1 MERPKSLFDNSAE
14 LYDVLRDELN
24 NDDASCSDDFE
35 LINLFDNDPC
45 EDNIDKATEER
56 DVTTG
61 HVKTNGEKARKKH
74 SKGKME
80 MFLESSEQLATLT
93 KIVPGQNDT
102 SNAIRSTKEDLTISN
117 HVTIKKIPAISADQQ
132 PSKDLLIRKP
142 RAKTQTPSSLAK
154 KNPEGTPGQ
163 MSVADLMEYYL
174 LNPLELAVKSR
185 SKSNSNKPVPQT
197 TTQITQQAKK
207 GHGQDSPYTSAP
219 QSSRLRDLLSAPSTN
234 VPEPNNRAVV
244 CETAPL
250 SKDKAVHATV
260 DQTQVSKSHALA
272 TISKNSGHAVA
283 TISKSTDHA
292 VATISKSSGHA
303 VTTTNSN
310 SHELTTI
317 SKSSGDGAA
326 TISKSSG
333 HAVATISETN
343 GHAVATISKTGGHAV
358 TAISKS
364 SGHAA
369 ATISK
374 SSGHALATISNSQA
388 VATIS
393 KTNGHAVATISKSSG
408 HAVATISKNNRH
420 AVATVSKS
428 DKTIQNHSPA
438 GLYGSDSTI
447 FGDSAIIGDSA
458 TSGDSTTVGDSAI
471 VGDGSIISDS
481 TIIGD
486 ITTIGDSTIIGG
498 SAISGDSTMIGDGTI
513 INEEDSDFH
522 PVISN
527 VCSVRQAMLTDIQ
540 SPDRVVDDST
550 VSIVPLVDNSTSIV
564 PIGDNS
570 TSMVSAN
577 DDSSVSIVPA
587 NDNSTTTIVPAIDN
601 STASIVP
608 AIGNFTARVVPAVG
622 NSTKYKNASGR
633 KRSFRLPVETK
644 DELNARKQWFKC
656 VESGRGVTITF
667 PRDMPHTAREATCNL
682 INQDFLRMSSSKFK
696 NYLEVLSE
704 FIDKVKLFTSF
715 RKTFGFSMVSSFM
728 KDVKSKYKGYLVLPK
743 EFTRSFKTELWE
755 LFTRDFDRHAFTYFE
770 AGMGFQLE
778 MCLICLEISKNL
790 LFLKFLD
797 HFVMDHLLKCTP
809 PEKAEISAEILDVL
823 MIMKKSFRYMEK
835 FGSCL
840 LSFNVLTVLKDIV
853 NEADL
858 KAKSQTIEIEGLN
871 AITEGRKSIEK
882 AKYKPKATSVKSKKS
897 KLTPDEGVKKA
908 TATSSK
914 VRGNSKVVPLDEV
927 AEITKNKST
936 VSSNTK
942 EHSSNNSLVN
952 IDKRIR
958 HHFLNT
964 REARNI
970 PNRSD
975 WNYSDEDPLSIKDL
989 KKEKIEESHIESEET
1004 RDTRAALRSLIMT
1017 HLDASVEVKQETG
1030 TGANQD
1036 KVVDER
1042 KSKIFEE
1049 ITLDDDTIEVKQD
1062 SSKCVNQDDHEEN
1075 SLKIYEEIT
1084 LDEETDSDDQT
1095 MKTTRSLTNALN
1107 ENISGNATA
1116 ESNRGSTSP
1125 CLKENTKLPLATIK
1139 KSIGPKH
1146 TKKDRTC
1153 SPSESL
1159 AIKKSSVSD
1168 SERKTPS
1175 ESLNANHAAPKSM
1188 SAVKDEVEP
1197 DESIDIK
1204 EELVYPVVNT
1214 PRSLVAPKH
1223 EPEIDP
1229 NVLGT
1234 RVCSVSE
1241 NDAVS
1246 KQGTPAGNSAEAQ
1259 RSASTN
1265 KATSRKSSKN
1275 YKQTS
1280 KNPKQTSKNPKRSS
1294 ENPKQSSKNPKQSKK
1309 RARRRPEKESDD
1321 EDSDEECSGK
1331 KKKLSKVDEK
1341 ILNILDQARK
1351 ELEAEERKAEAAK
1364 REYAV
1369 QKPTKTYTTPAI
1381 PPIPPKSYEKKP
1393 MKELQTYS
1401 KKCPKNSILFSA
1413 YVSMIRMKTLDDKS
1427 ERICDKSPAVDKS
1440 AAHVNQEP
1448 VDDPMGSDQFQT
1460 FNAEN
1465 CVKQEL
1471 DDDTIGNDL
1480 FKDLEDAFCE
1490 KLEPS
1495 DARESS
1501 TLADCMLEDSPV
1513 GDLIDLPHNDNP
1525 ESTSLSMESSD
1536 VDTLITGSI
1545 TYGSLYINTPAN
1557 ATITNQRK
1565 GNTSASASLSNE
1577 RKVSTPTSSSI
1588 NCGSPDINTPAN
1600 ASITNESKENTPT
1613 SSSIFDERKVNTPTT
1628 SSIFDERKVNVPT
1641 NSSIFHER
1649 KVSVPTSSS
1658 IFDERKVNTSTSSS
1672 ITDKGLT
1679 DEIPHPT
1686 VSEIAPSVDQ
1696 QATPSN
1702 QLPGSQITGPS
1713 TVGTIVSDFN
1723 YLSDSNL
1730 STDVKVKSEDVSISP
1745 EPAIIR
1751 DETKGY
1757 REFDKMVALT
1767 RTCEVSPPLELN
1779 VDEEISVVDVIVR
1792 NVSET
1797 SLMKNVIRTPQST
1810 SSSSDEMMRTSSSKM
1825 TAHKQSLYRIC
1836 SFVSKLSLSHTDPC
1850 SKLSSRELL
1859 QIFKRAKSS
1868 TPTDIQN
1875 LEHILKKVDGE
1886 EVLGASENIFLRTK
1900 KFLEDYSS
1908 LKNAQLPTSA
1918 MEFDP
1923 NKPRIQ
1929 KPPSWRDDPQPRLFK
1944 ERPSIPYSSLPSL
1957 RTDWGITEE
1966 KYRNICDC
1974 NVMLRPL
1981 PSGIATGG
1989 FKAKVVKVAGTGA
2002 LGIELIDKEE
2012 K

>member
-1 MERPKSLFDNSAE
+1 MGEQ
-14 LYDVLRDELN
+14 
-24 NDDASCSDDFE
+24 
-35 LINLFDNDPC
+35 
-45 EDNIDKATEER
+45 NIT
-56 DVTTG
+56 
-61 HVKTNGEKARKKH
+61 
-74 SKGKME
+74 
-80 MFLESSEQLATLT
+80 
-93 KIVPGQNDT
+93 
-102 SNAIRSTKEDLTISN
+102 
-117 HVTIKKIPAISADQQ
+117 
-132 PSKDLLIRKP
+132 
-142 RAKTQTPSSLAK
+142 
-154 KNPEGTPGQ
+154 
-163 MSVADLMEYYL
+163 
-174 LNPLELAVKSR
+174 
-185 SKSNSNKPVPQT
+185 
-197 TTQITQQAKK
+197 
-207 GHGQDSPYTSAP
+207 
-219 QSSRLRDLLSAPSTN
+219 
-234 VPEPNNRAVV
+234 
-244 CETAPL
+244 
-250 SKDKAVHATV
+250 
-260 DQTQVSKSHALA
+260 
-272 TISKNSGHAVA
+272 
-283 TISKSTDHA
+283 
-292 VATISKSSGHA
+292 
-303 VTTTNSN
+303 
-310 SHELTTI
+310 
-317 SKSSGDGAA
+317 
-326 TISKSSG
+326 
-333 HAVATISETN
+333 
-343 GHAVATISKTGGHAV
+343 
-358 TAISKS
+358 
-364 SGHAA
+364 
-369 ATISK
+369 
-374 SSGHALATISNSQA
+374 
-388 VATIS
+388 
-393 KTNGHAVATISKSSG
+393 
-408 HAVATISKNNRH
+408 
-420 AVATVSKS
+420 
-428 DKTIQNHSPA
+428 
-438 GLYGSDSTI
+438 
-447 FGDSAIIGDSA
+447 
-458 TSGDSTTVGDSAI
+458 
-471 VGDGSIISDS
+471 
-481 TIIGD
+481 
-486 ITTIGDSTIIGG
+486 
-498 SAISGDSTMIGDGTI
+498 
-513 INEEDSDFH
+513 
-522 PVISN
+522 
-527 VCSVRQAMLTDIQ
+527 
-540 SPDRVVDDST
+540 
-550 VSIVPLVDNSTSIV
+550 
-564 PIGDNS
+564 
-570 TSMVSAN
+570 
-577 DDSSVSIVPA
+577 
-587 NDNSTTTIVPAIDN
+587 
-601 STASIVP
+601 
-608 AIGNFTARVVPAVG
+608 
-622 NSTKYKNASGR
+622 
-633 KRSFRLPVETK
+633 
-644 DELNARKQWFKC
+644 
-656 VESGRGVTITF
+656 
-667 PRDMPHTAREATCNL
+667 
-682 INQDFLRMSSSKFK
+682 
-696 NYLEVLSE
+696 
-704 FIDKVKLFTSF
+704 
-715 RKTFGFSMVSSFM
+715 
-728 KDVKSKYKGYLVLPK
+728 
-743 EFTRSFKTELWE
+743 
-755 LFTRDFDRHAFTYFE
+755 HAFTYFE

-897 KLTPDEGVKKA
+897 KPTPDEGVKKA

-975 WNYSDEDPLSIKDL
+975 WNYSEEDPLSIKDL

-1017 HLDASVEVKQETG
+1017 HLDASIEVKQETG

-1062 SSKCVNQDDHEEN
+1062 SSKCANQDDHEEN

-1246 KQGTPAGNSAEAQ
+1246 KHGTPAGNSAESQ

-1275 YKQTS
+1275 PKQTS
-1280 KNPKQTSKNPKRSS
+1280 KNPKQTSKNPRRSS

-1440 AAHVNQEP
+1440 AAHVKQEP

-1536 VDTLITGSI
+1536 VDTLLTGSI

-1557 ATITNQRK
+1557 TTITNQRK

-1658 IFDERKVNTSTSSS
+1658 IFDERKVNVPTNSSIFHERKVSVPTSSSIFYERKVNTSTSSS

-1757 REFDKMVALT
+1757 REVDKMVALT

-1797 SLMKNVIRTPQST
+1797 SLMKNVNRTPQST
-1810 SSSSDEMMRTSSSKM
+1810 PSSSDEMMVMSPDEMMRTSSSKM
-1825 TAHKQSLYRIC
+1825 T
-1836 SFVSKLSLSHTDPC
+1836 
-1850 SKLSSRELL
+1850 
-1859 QIFKRAKSS
+1859 KR
-1868 TPTDIQN
+1868 
-1875 LEHILKKVDGE
+1875 L
-1886 EVLGASENIFLRTK
+1886 VL
-1900 KFLEDYSS
+1900 
-1908 LKNAQLPTSA
+1908 
-1918 MEFDP
+1918 
-1923 NKPRIQ
+1923 
-1929 KPPSWRDDPQPRLFK
+1929 
-1944 ERPSIPYSSLPSL
+1944 
-1957 RTDWGITEE
+1957 
-1966 KYRNICDC
+1966 
-1974 NVMLRPL
+1974 
-1981 PSGIATGG
+1981 
-1989 FKAKVVKVAGTGA
+1989 
-2002 LGIELIDKEE
+2002 
-2012 K
+2012 

>member
-897 KLTPDEGVKKA
+897 KPTPDEGVKKA

-975 WNYSDEDPLSIKDL
+975 WNYSEEDPLSIKDL

-1234 RVCSVSE
+1234 R
-1241 NDAVS
+1241 
-1246 KQGTPAGNSAEAQ
+1246 
-1259 RSASTN
+1259 
-1265 KATSRKSSKN
+1265 
-1275 YKQTS
+1275 
-1280 KNPKQTSKNPKRSS
+1280 RSS